1 MFTLNCNG
9 KILDLN
15 SSVVMGIINITPDS
29 FFEGHLNKKDAE
41 ILLMAEEMIEN
52 GASILDIGGQS
63 TKPGSKRIDAD
74 EELNRV
80 IPIIKAIRKNFPET
94 IISIDTYYSKV
105 ATKAVESGADIVN
118 DISAG
123 NFDEEMIPTV
133 GKLQVPYVCMHM
145 QGTPETMQLNPT
157 YSNITLEII
166 QFFNKKIEACR
177 MAGINDIIIDPGF
190 GFGKTI
196 EQNFTLLREMLY
208 LKMLD
213 CPILVGVSRKGMIYK
228 TLETTAENAL
238 NGTTVANTLAL
249 NNGASILRV
258 HDVKEAKE
266 AITIF
271 NAYNKT
277 T

>member
-9 KILDLN
+9 KILNLN
-15 SSVVMGIINITPDS
+15 SPVVMGIINITPDS
-29 FFEGHLNKKDAE
+29 FFEGHLDKNE
-41 ILLMAEEMIEN
+41 SELLLMAEKMIVD

-80 IPIIKAIRKNFPET
+80 IPIIKVIRKNFPET

-105 ATKAVESGADIVN
+105 ATQAVESGADIVN

-123 NFDEEMIPTV
+123 NFDEEIIPTV
-133 GKLQVPYVCMHM
+133 GKLKVPYVCMHM

-157 YSNITLEII
+157 YNNITLEII
-166 QFFNKKIEACR
+166 QFFIKKIEACR
-177 MAGINDIIIDPGF
+177 NAGIKDIIIDPGF

-196 EQNFTLLREMLY
+196 EQNFTLLREMLS

-213 CPILVGVSRKGMIYK
+213 CPILAGVSRKGMIYK
-228 TLETTAENAL
+228 TLKTTPENAL
-238 NGTTVANTLAL
+238 NGTTVANTMAL
-249 NNGASILRV
+249 INGARILRV
-258 HDVKEAKE
+258 HDVKQAKE

-271 NAYNKT
+271 NA
-277 T
+277 

>member
-9 KILDLN
+9 KILNLN
-15 SSVVMGIINITPDS
+15 SAVVMGIINITPDS
-29 FFEGHLNKKDAE
+29 FFEGHLDKNE
-41 ILLMAEEMIEN
+41 SELLLMAEKMIVD

-105 ATKAVESGADIVN
+105 AAQAVESGADIVN

-123 NFDEEMIPTV
+123 NLDDEMIPTV
-133 GKLQVPYVCMHM
+133 GKLKVPYICMHM

-166 QFFNKKIEACR
+166 QFFIKKIEDCR
-177 MAGINDIIIDPGF
+177 NAGINDIVIDPGF
-190 GFGKTI
+190 GFGKTT
-196 EQNFTLLREMLY
+196 EQNFTLLRELLS
-208 LKMLD
+208 LKMLS
-213 CPILVGVSRKGMIYK
+213 CPILAGVSRKGMIYK
-228 TLETTAENAL
+228 TLETTPENAL

-249 NNGASILRV
+249 INGASILRV

-266 AITIF
+266 AITIYNTF
-271 NAYNKT
+271 NQST
-277 T
+277 

>member
-1 MFTLNCNG
+1 
-9 KILDLN
+9 
-15 SSVVMGIINITPDS
+15 MGIINITPDS
-29 FFEGHLNKKDAE
+29 FFEGHLDKNE
-41 ILLMAEEMIEN
+41 SELLLMAEKMIVD

-80 IPIIKAIRKNFPET
+80 IPIIKVIRKNFPET

-105 ATKAVESGADIVN
+105 ATQAVESGADIVN

-123 NFDEEMIPTV
+123 NFDEEIIPTV
-133 GKLQVPYVCMHM
+133 GKLKVPYVCMHM

-157 YSNITLEII
+157 YNNITLEII
-166 QFFNKKIEACR
+166 QFFIKKIEACR
-177 MAGINDIIIDPGF
+177 NAGIKDIIIDPGF

-196 EQNFTLLREMLY
+196 EQNFTLLREMLS

-213 CPILVGVSRKGMIYK
+213 CPILAGVSRKGMIYK
-228 TLETTAENAL
+228 TLKTTPENAL
-238 NGTTVANTLAL
+238 NGTTVANTMAL
-249 NNGASILRV
+249 INGARILRV
-258 HDVKEAKE
+258 HDVKQAKE

-271 NAYNKT
+271 NA
-277 T
+277 